1 MNCKKTK
8 KILQL
13 YIDDALTFGEKQ
25 QVEQHLEE
33 CSACRT
39 ELKSLSATVKLI
51 KSLPEVSTPSNFT
64 ENLMAKISREEIQI
78 QSSWLDY
85 FKKQV
90 TIPGLSFPAIPLSF
104 PRRRESIFSF
114 RFAGAAAVA
123 AVFVFLAFTFL
134 FNFPGLPGQPGQ
146 KEAVAHQVEVT
157 FTISGINAN
166 QIAVAGDF
174 NGWNTSANQLEDPDG
189 DGIWTGKMQL
199 KPGRYEYMLV
209 VDDGKWVTDPNA
221 KVYADDGFGSK
232 NAVLFINNNSG

>member
-1 MNCKKTK
+1 MNCKKTRK
-8 KILQL
+8 LLQL

-25 QVEQHLEE
+25 LVEQHLEE

-51 KSLPEVSTPSNFT
+51 KSLPEVSTPPNFT
-64 ENLMAKISREEIQI
+64 ENLMSKISQIEEKERGKIIPAWQI
-78 QSSWLDY
+78 SLKNLWS
-85 FKKQV
+85 
-90 TIPGLSFPAIPLSF
+90 A
-104 PRRRESIFSF
+104 PRYRYGF
-114 RFAGAAAVA
+114 AAALTT
-123 AVFVFLAFTFL
+123 AVFCFLAFTFL
-134 FNFPGLPGQPGQ
+134 FHPSVLPGQR
-146 KEAVAHQVEVT
+146 ETLAQVEVT

-189 DGIWTGKMQL
+189 DGIWTGKMYL

-209 VDDGKWVTDPNA
+209 VDDGKWVTDANA

>member
-1 MNCKKTK
+1 MICKKIK
-8 KILQL
+8 KLLQL

-33 CSACRT
+33 CSACRA
-39 ELKSLSATVKLI
+39 ELKSLSASVKLI
-51 KSLPEVSTPSNFT
+51 KSLPEVSTPPNFT

-78 QSSWLDY
+78 QSTWMDR

-90 TIPGLSFPAIPLSF
+90 TIPQL
-104 PRRRESIFSF
+104 SF
-114 RFAGAAAVA
+114 RFAGAAAVTA
-123 AVFVFLAFTFL
+123 IFVFLAFTFL
-134 FNFPGLPGQPGQ
+134 FNFSGLPGQPNQ
-146 KEAVAHQVEVT
+146 KDAVAQRVEVT

-174 NGWNTSANQLEDPDG
+174 NSWNTSANQLEDPDG

-199 KPGRYEYMLV
+199 EPGRYEYMLV

-221 KVYADDGFGSK
+221 KVYANDGFGSK
-232 NAVLFINNNSG
+232 NAVLFINNNG

>member
-1 MNCKKTK
+1 MNCQKTK
-8 KILQL
+8 KLLQL
-13 YIDDALTFGEKQ
+13 YIEDALTFGEKQ
-25 QVEQHLEE
+25 LVEQHLEE

-78 QSSWLDY
+78 QSSWIDRI
-85 FKKQV
+85 KKQV
-90 TIPGLSFPAIPLSF
+90 SIPQLSFRLVGSAAIT
-104 PRRRESIFSF
+104 
-114 RFAGAAAVA
+114 
-123 AVFVFLAFTFL
+123 AVFIFLAFTFL
-134 FNFPGLPGQPGQ
+134 FNFSGLPGQPNQ
-146 KEAVAHQVEVT
+146 NEAVAQQVEVT

-174 NGWNTSANQLEDPDG
+174 NSWNTSANQLEDPDG

-199 KPGRYEYMLV
+199 EPGRYEYMLV

-221 KVYADDGFGSK
+221 KVYANDGFGGK
-232 NAVLFINNNSG
+232 NAVLFINNNG

>member
-8 KILQL
+8 KLLQL

-33 CSACRT
+33 CSACRA
-39 ELKSLSATVKLI
+39 ELKSLSASVKLI
-51 KSLPEVSTPSNFT
+51 KSLPEVSTPPNFT

-78 QSSWLDY
+78 QSTWMDRL
-85 FKKQV
+85 KKQV
-90 TIPGLSFPAIPLSF
+90 TIPQL
-104 PRRRESIFSF
+104 SF
-114 RFAGAAAVA
+114 RFAGAAAITA
-123 AVFVFLAFTFL
+123 IFVFLAFTFL
-134 FNFPGLPGQPGQ
+134 FNFSGLPGQPNQ
-146 KEAVAHQVEVT
+146 KEAVAQQVEVT

-174 NGWNTSANQLEDPDG
+174 NSWNTSANQLEDPDG

-199 KPGRYEYMLV
+199 EPGRYEYMLV

-232 NAVLFINNNSG
+232 NAVLFINNNNG

>member
-1 MNCKKTK
+1 MNCKKTRK
-8 KILQL
+8 LLQL

-25 QVEQHLEE
+25 LVEQHLEE

-51 KSLPEVSTPSNFT
+51 KSLPEVSTPPNFT
-64 ENLMAKISREEIQI
+64 ENLMSKISQIEEEERGKIIPAWQI
-78 QSSWLDY
+78 SLKNLWS
-85 FKKQV
+85 
-90 TIPGLSFPAIPLSF
+90 A
-104 PRRRESIFSF
+104 PRYRYGF
-114 RFAGAAAVA
+114 AAALTT
-123 AVFVFLAFTFL
+123 AVFCFLAFTFL
-134 FNFPGLPGQPGQ
+134 FHPSVLPGQR
-146 KEAVAHQVEVT
+146 ETLAQVEVT

-189 DGIWTGKMQL
+189 DGIWTGKMYL